1 VGDPDGLAEDGEVA
15 RVRLLDKHHV
25 GYIRGLLQIVPGP
38 EQAPRQQSL
47 PVDVALAAVV
57 AQRELQSHQRGQL
70 EVMLL
75 LVHLLHLHGGRE
87 VDPSVGGH
95 RLEDALEDGGR
106 RIGQLG
112 GIPGGAVAF
121 GSLVTP
127 MLPLVLPALLV
138 LLVVVVAPVLM
149 LLLLPLILPLAAMI
163 ALVLLQLL
171 PVAWAMLL
179 PADVG
184 VAPVAP
190 TSRRLLLT
198 AILRLA
204 IWHFEGLYQIA
215 LYRPA
220 AVVARQSG

>member
-1 VGDPDGLAEDGEVA
+1 
-15 RVRLLDKHHV
+15 
-25 GYIRGLLQIVPGP
+25 
-38 EQAPRQQSL
+38 
-47 PVDVALAAVV
+47 
-57 AQRELQSHQRGQL
+57 
-70 EVMLL
+70 
-75 LVHLLHLHGGRE
+75 
-87 VDPSVGGH
+87 
-95 RLEDALEDGGR
+95 
-106 RIGQLG
+106 
-112 GIPGGAVAF
+112 
-121 GSLVTP
+121 
-127 MLPLVLPALLV
+127 MLPLVLPALLI

-171 PVAWAMLL
+171 PVAGAMLL

-215 LYRPA
+215 LYRPT